1 MRFREGRM
9 FHKSVVWSLACLF
22 LLSFSL
28 ASTGSAQT
36 FGEITGTVTDSTG
49 AMVSGAAVTVTN
61 TATRVERRVQTN
73 EVGNYSVPFLNPGT
87 YEITAQLAGFKAA
100 TRSGLILQ
108 VGDVA
113 RVNFTMELG
122 AVTETVQVAGSTV
135 LLQTESTALGTVIER
150 QRIVELP
157 LNGRNFL
164 QLVRLSPNVAAEQGS
179 GGQADSRQGGERANQ
194 SISIAGQR
202 QQYNQ
207 FTLDGVENTDPNF
220 NTYVVRPSVEALQEF
235 KVQTGVYS
243 AEFGKATSQIN
254 ATTRSGT
261 NDFHGSVFEFLRND
275 AIQARRW
282 NVTQKNPFRR
292 NQYGFTFAGPAL
304 KDKLF
309 FMANYEGLR
318 DRTSRQARST
328 VATTAMRNGDFSGPG
343 DLRTIY
349 DPDLIR
355 QLPNG
360 AYTSTPF
367 ANNRIPQSR
376 FKRPFVKL
384 LDFYPEPNVAGALVG
399 ISSWNYIRRSASP
412 TNWDQ
417 FTGRGDWA
425 ENANSQWFGRLSWG
439 DESVLSGSDLG
450 FNDSSVVTK
459 VWQAMLSNARTL
471 SPTMV
476 NELRLGFNFMN
487 NARLTSPFN
496 GVRDI
501 TKELAIPGLDSPAQ
515 TAWGQP
521 SIGFNGFTSNLAG
534 FGESNEGPY
543 TAKNRTYQILDNVSW
558 VRGAHTFR
566 FGGEAASRR
575 FNNFGNQFERGNLAF
590 AGRYTALPTDILG
603 TGHGF
608 ASGLL
613 GWMSEATRALGTAN
627 LQYRQRA
634 FYGYFED
641 SWKVRSTL
649 TLTLGI
655 RYENVPPW
663 SDRYRGAMSVK
674 MFCPGTNATGI
685 DPNCQMP
692 VLVRPGNGDF
702 HEGLKVHWADIVPK
716 ATGDDALCGHALVCR
731 DNNDW
736 APRIGIAWQATS
748 KMTVRTGYGMFYG
761 QDTGNPVFDL
771 GRNIGTRD
779 SNFSVD
785 PVPISN
791 LDDPWGTKPG
801 GGPVCSNWSG
811 PCVAGLYS
819 YRNDTERRTPYVQ
832 QYMLNVQRQLTD
844 SLLLEVGY
852 QGNKGTKIQRM
863 YGFNKGV
870 NKTGPDDRRTLAQRQ
885 PFGANVF
892 GFIQT
897 IGGGVNSNYNALG
910 VKLQQRFTR
919 GVTYLIGYTWS
930 RSIDSGSAIR
940 TQAGDNLFPANNNDF
955 SKERGVSQFHAKQR
969 LTTSILYEPPMR
981 FDHRAVQ
988 ALIGGWQIGSIVTL
1002 SAGSPF
1008 GGGTC
1013 GDINSI
1019 GEGNRGDATGL
1030 SIFPEKQTV
1039 AQFFTRNPVTGR
1051 GPAGIT
1057 CNVPDATGINALTY
1071 RSGNVNRN
1079 PYIGPGVINWDFSLT
1094 KSFRVTER
1102 SELEFRFES
1111 FNFSNHPNWDFPDTG
1126 VTSLTYGR
1134 VTSAREMRTNQ
1145 FALKF
1150 VF

>member
-1 MRFREGRM
+1 MLGWRLKWVFAGLA
-9 FHKSVVWSLACLF
+9 VVWCGSL
-22 LLSFSL
+22 
-28 ASTGSAQT
+28 STGNAQT
-36 FGEITGTVTDSTG
+36 FGEITGTVTDSSG
-49 AMVSGAAVTVTN
+49 AVVSGATVTVTN
-61 TATRVERRVQTN
+61 VATSVDRRVTTN
-73 EVGNYSVPFLNPGT
+73 DVGNYTVPFLNPGV
-87 YEITAQLAGFKAA
+87 YNITAQLSGFKAA
-100 TRSGLILQ
+100 TRSGLTLQ

-113 RVNFTMELG
+113 RVNFTMEVG
-122 AVTETVQVAGSTV
+122 AVTETVAVSASAV
-135 LLQTESTALGTVIER
+135 LLQSESTALGTVIEQ

-164 QLVRLSPNVAAEQGS
+164 QLVRLSPNVSAEQGS

-254 ATTRSGT
+254 ATTRAGT
-261 NDFHGSVFEFLRND
+261 NDFHGSLFEFLRND
-275 AIQARRW
+275 AIQAKPW
-282 NVTQKNPFRR
+282 TVNEKNPFRR
-292 NQYGFTFAGPAL
+292 NQYGFTFAGPL
-304 KDKLF
+304 RKDKLF
-309 FMANYEGLR
+309 FMSNWEGLK
-318 DRTSRQARST
+318 DRTSREARAT

-349 DPDLIR
+349 DPDMIR

-360 AYTSTPF
+360 TWTSTPF
-367 ANNRIPQSR
+367 PNNRIPQSR
-376 FKRPFVKL
+376 FKRPFVKML
-384 LDFYPEPNVAGALVG
+384 EFYPEPNVPGALVG
-399 ISSWNYIRRSASP
+399 ISNWNFIRRASSP
-412 TNWDQ
+412 TDWDQ
-417 FTGRGDWA
+417 FTGRIDWS
-425 ENANSQWFGRLSWG
+425 ENPNSQWFGRLSWG
-439 DESVLSGSDLG
+439 DESVVEGSTLG

-459 VWQAMLSNARTL
+459 VWQVMLSNTRTL
-471 SPTMV
+471 SPTLV
-476 NELRLGFNFMN
+476 NELRLGFNLMD
-487 NARLTSPFN
+487 NARLTSQFN

-501 TKELAIPGLDSPAQ
+501 TRELGIPGLDSPAQ

-521 SIGFNGFTSNLAG
+521 SIGFNGFTSNISG

-543 TAKNRTYQILDNVSW
+543 TAKNRTYQILNNMSW
-558 VRGAHTFR
+558 VRGAHTFK
-566 FGGEAASRR
+566 FGGEGADRR

-603 TGHGF
+603 TGHAF

-641 SWKVRSTL
+641 SWKIRPTL
-649 TLTLGI
+649 TLNIGI

-663 SDRYRGAMSVK
+663 RDRYRGALSIK
-674 MFCPGTNATGI
+674 MFCPGVNANGI
-685 DPNCQMP
+685 DPNCRMP
-692 VLVRPGNGDF
+692 VFVRPGNGDF
-702 HEGLKVHWADIVPK
+702 HEGLKVHFGDIIPK
-716 ATGDDALCGHALVCR
+716 ETGDDALCGRALVCR

-736 APRIGIAWQATS
+736 APRLGLAWQPNS
-748 KMTVRTGYGMFYG
+748 KTTVRTGYGIYYG

-771 GRNIGTRD
+771 GRNLGFRD

-785 PVPISN
+785 PIPIAN

-801 GGPVCSNWSG
+801 GAVRCSNWDG

-819 YRNDTERRTPYVQ
+819 YRNDPERRTPYVQ
-832 QYMLNVQRQLTD
+832 QYLFNVQRQLTD

-863 YGFNKGV
+863 YGFNKAI
-870 NKTGPDDRRTLAQRQ
+870 NKSGPDDTRTLAQRQ
-885 PFGANVF
+885 PFGANVY
-892 GFIQT
+892 GIIQT

-910 VKLQQRFTR
+910 VKVQQRFSR
-919 GVTYLIGYTWS
+919 GLTYLIGYTWS
-930 RSIDSGSAIR
+930 RSIDNGSAIR
-940 TQAGDNLFPANNNDF
+940 TQAGDNLFPANNYDF
-955 SKERGVSQFHAKQR
+955 KAERGLSQFHTKQR
-969 LTTSILYEPPMR
+969 LTASILYEIPVR
-981 FDHRAVQ
+981 FQHRAAQTV
-988 ALIGGWQIGSIVTL
+988 AGGWQVGSILTL
-1002 SAGSPF
+1002 SDGTPF
-1008 GGGTC
+1008 GGGNC
-1013 GDINSI
+1013 GDINST
-1019 GEGNRGDATGL
+1019 GEGSRGDATGL
-1030 SIFPEKQTV
+1030 SLFPEKKT
-1039 AQFFTRNPVTGR
+1039 AEQFFARNPTTGR

-1057 CNVPDATGINALTY
+1057 CDVRDARGINALTY
-1071 RSGNVNRN
+1071 REGNVNRN
-1079 PYIGPGVINWDFSLT
+1079 PYIGPGVINWDFSLQ

-1102 SELEFRFES
+1102 SEVEFRFES
-1111 FNFSNHPNWDFPDTG
+1111 FNFANHPNWNFPDTG

-1134 VTSAREMRTNQ
+1134 VTSARAMRTNQ

-1150 VF
+1150 LF